1 MGFSCITTVLSAAK
15 SQDLTDLATA
25 KDELRILP
33 ANTADD
39 SWLRR
44 AISNVSASV
53 ATYCQRVFLPELIE
67 DVLDFQQDPYPYQT
81 PGRVSSLQ
89 LSRWPV
95 VALISVEQITSP
107 GNRETLT
114 DGTDFRLNAELG
126 ELVKLNR
133 YTSAT
138 STWDTM
144 PIVVRYVAGFGVA
157 GREEHTVPA
166 SAPFTVTP
174 TDAGFSCD
182 IGVTLADG
190 TALTRVSGTP
200 GAGQYRVSA
209 SGVYYFHAAQAGAAL
224 TFDFASRA
232 VPSDLVDVA
241 LRVIT
246 ARYHAR
252 GRDPMLVS
260 IDTDDIGT
268 KRWWVGGTPGQSG
281 PFTPEIAGMLDQYN
295 MPVVA

>member
-1 MGFSCITTVLSAAK
+1 M
-15 SQDLTDLATA
+15 LTAQ
-25 KDELRILP
+25 
-33 ANTADD
+33 NTGSD

-81 PGRVSSLQ
+81 PGGVSSLQ

-95 VALISVEQITSP
+95 VALVSVEQITSP
-107 GNRETLT
+107 GQRETLS

-126 ELVKLNR
+126 ELVRLNR
-133 YTSAT
+133 YTGAA
-138 STWDTM
+138 STWDTT
-144 PIVVRYVAGFGVA
+144 PLVVRYAAGFGVA
-157 GREEHTVPA
+157 VQEEHSVPA
-166 SAPFTVTP
+166 VTPFTITP
-174 TDAGFSCD
+174 NDTAFSCD
-182 IGVTLADG
+182 IGVSADG
-190 TALTRVSGTP
+190 TALERVT
-200 GAGQYRVSA
+200 GAPATGQYSVA
-209 SGVYYFHAAQAGAAL
+209 AGVYRFNAAQAGAAVTL
-224 TFDFASRA
+224 DFASKA
-232 VPSDLVDVA
+232 VPPDLVDVT

-246 ARYHAR
+246 ARHHAR
-252 GRDPMLVS
+252 GRDPLLVS
-260 IDTDDIGT
+260 IDTEEVGT

>member
-25 KDELRILP
+25 KDELRLLP

-81 PGRVSSLQ
+81 PGGVSSLQ

-95 VALISVEQITSP
+95 VALVSVEQITSP
-107 GNRETLT
+107 GNREELT

-133 YTSAT
+133 YTGAA

-144 PIVVRYVAGFGVA
+144 PLVIRYAAGFGVA
-157 GREEHTVPA
+157 VREQHSVPA

-174 TDAGFSCD
+174 TDGAFSCD
-182 IGVTLADG
+182 IGVQLADG

-200 GAGQYRVSA
+200 SAGQYRVA
-209 SGVYYFHAAQAGAAL
+209 SGVYSFNAAQAGEAL
-224 TFDFASRA
+224 TFDFASKA
-232 VPSDLVDVA
+232 VPPDLVDVS

-246 ARYHAR
+246 ARHYAR

-260 IDTDDIGT
+260 IDTEDVGT
-268 KRWWVGGTPGQSG
+268 KRWWVGGTPKQTG
-281 PFTPEIAGMLDQYN
+281 PFPPEIAGILDQYN